1 MDTRKVARALGWF
14 SIGLGVAELA
24 MPRQLCDWLGIEDR
38 ENLLRVFGLREIG
51 AGIMILAQSDRA
63 RGVWSRVAG
72 DGLDLAALGVATTKS
87 DRRGAVIASIATVAA
102 ITALDI
108 FTAAKMTREGAGSE
122 IDLAA

>member
-14 SIGLGVAELA
+14 SIGLGLAELA
-24 MPRQLCDWLGIEDR
+24 MPKQLCEWLGIENQ
-38 ENLLRVFGLREIG
+38 EKLLRMFGVREVA
-51 AGIMILAQSDRA
+51 AGVMILAQSDRS
-63 RGVWSRVAG
+63 RGLWSRVAG

-87 DRRGAVIASIATVAA
+87 YRQNAVIAAIASVAA

-108 FTAAKMTREGAGSE
+108 LAATKMTRDGADSE